1 MKKEAVEKKNITA
14 EATKKNAE
22 LLDKMLK
29 ASEVDF
35 SRREVKAMFNV
46 YGNIASV
53 TAKHARVFLKKDA
66 FEAFEAYAT
75 EYMRS
80 AEEAE
85 AEAEKALAEA
95 KAKAEEAATEKQK
108 QTAEK
113 ALAKAEKQKR
123 AEEASTV
130 NAKMFV
136 EAVENANKNRK
147 GPHTVA
153 ITVTAEALQ
162 FAALATAFKA
172 YDNSRQQS
180 ASEADSND
188 NSEAENAA
196 A

>member
-95 KAKAEEAATEKQK
+95 KAKAEEAMTEKQK
-108 QTAEK
+108 
-113 ALAKAEKQKR
+113 
-123 AEEASTV
+123 
-130 NAKMFV
+130 
-136 EAVENANKNRK
+136 
-147 GPHTVA
+147 
-153 ITVTAEALQ
+153 
-162 FAALATAFKA
+162 
-172 YDNSRQQS
+172 
-180 ASEADSND
+180 
-188 NSEAENAA
+188 
-196 A
+196 